1 MFRRSLGPANLEV
14 ASRPAGG
21 LQIEMRKPKEP
32 MLARLGDQLSDWLA
46 ALREGLGNAEWQSG
60 WRQRLGRRGERIAE
74 RYLKMRGYR
83 VVARNYR
90 AAGAE
95 LDIVAMDGATLV
107 FVEVKM
113 RRGFSAGTPVEAVDA
128 RKQARMRRAAE
139 SFAAHYRAGER
150 AMRFDVIA
158 ISAEQG
164 RKRTVE
170 LLKDAF

>member
-1 MFRRSLGPANLEV
+1 
-14 ASRPAGG
+14 
-21 LQIEMRKPKEP
+21 MRKPKEP
-32 MLARLGDQLSDWLA
+32 MLARLGDQLSEWLA
-46 ALREGLGNAEWQSG
+46 ALRERLGSGERQPG

-74 RYLKMRGYR
+74 RHLKLRGYR
-83 VVARNYR
+83 IVARNYR

-95 LDIVAMDGATLV
+95 IDIVAMDGATIV

-113 RRGFSAGTPVEAVDA
+113 RRGSSAGTPVEAVDA
-128 RKQARMRRAAE
+128 RKQARMRRAAD
-139 SFAAHYRAGER
+139 SFAARYRAGER
-150 AMRFDVIA
+150 VMRFDVVA